1 MATYTQ
7 ILYHLIFGTKE
18 RVGTLQTEHHDALWR
33 YVSGVLRNKDCVVYI
48 VGGYTNHL
56 HILSSLHPS
65 HCLADLI
72 KDIKLSVSK
81 WIKTENICPSF
92 SGWQDGYG
100 AFTCAW
106 SDKERICRYI
116 ENQYE
121 HHRHKTFEE
130 EYEAMLKRAG
140 LSMTLDT
147 YEVEPLQ
154 GSDYFSDLPQVSA

>member
-7 ILYHLIFGTKE
+7 ILYHIVFGTKN
-18 RVGTLQTEHHDALWR
+18 RVATLDLKHHDLLWR
-33 YVSGVLRNKDCVVYI
+33 YVAGVLRNKQCVVYC

-65 HCLADLI
+65 LSLADSI
-72 KDIKLSVSK
+72 KDIKLAASK
-81 WIKTENICPSF
+81 WNKQEKLFPDF

-106 SDKERICRYI
+106 SDKERIQHYI

-121 HHRHKTFEE
+121 HHQTKTFEE
-130 EYEAMLKRAG
+130 EYESMLKRAG
-140 LSMTLDT
+140 IT
-147 YEVEPLQ
+147 YDPRYL
-154 GSDYFSDLPQVSA
+154 

>member
-7 ILYHLIFGTKE
+7 ILYHIVFGTKN
-18 RVGTLQTEHHDALWR
+18 RVSTLDFEHQDSLWR
-33 YVSGVLRNKDCVVYI
+33 YMSGILRTKKCTVYCT
-48 VGGYTNHL
+48 GGYPNHL

-65 HCLADLI
+65 LSLSDTI
-72 KDIKLSVSK
+72 KDIKLAAGK
-81 WIKTENICPSF
+81 WIKKGTAFPHF

-116 ENQYE
+116 DNQHE
-121 HHRHKTFEE
+121 HHRTVTFDE

-140 LSMTLDT
+140 IT
-147 YEVEPLQ
+147 YNPEYL
-154 GSDYFSDLPQVSA
+154 